1 MPLRGLHFVTY
12 LKEIIMALP
21 NGAGGYQL
29 GDGNL
34 LEAQLGVQTIP
45 TTLTADTTLTAAQVA
60 VGLVVCTKATDATL
74 TVTLPT
80 AALLDAGIP
89 SAKVGSSFELTI
101 CNNGNAG
108 ASSTV
113 PVTTGTGITVFG
125 SVTIARFGAH
135 TYRFVKTGDA
145 AYSAFLK

>member
-1 MPLRGLHFVTY
+1 
-12 LKEIIMALP
+12 MALP

-34 LEAQLGVQTIP
+34 TEAVLGVQTIP
-45 TTLTADTTLTAAQVA
+45 TSLTADTTLTAAQVA
-60 VGLVVCTKATDATL
+60 VGLVVCAKASDATL

-80 AALLDAGIP
+80 ATLLDAAIT
-89 SAKVGSSFELTI
+89 SAKVGSCFDLTI
-101 CNNGNAG
+101 CNNNNSGG
-108 ASSTV
+108 SSTV
-113 PVTTGTGITVFG
+113 PVTTGTGITIFG

>member
-1 MPLRGLHFVTY
+1 
-12 LKEIIMALP
+12 MAIP
-21 NGAGGYQL
+21 NGAGGQQL

-34 LEAQLGVQTIP
+34 IEAVMGVQTIP

-60 VGLVVCTKATDATL
+60 VGLVVCKKASDATL

-80 AALLDAGIP
+80 AALLDAAIT

-101 CNNGNAG
+101 CNDNNSG

-125 SVTIARFGAH
+125 SVTIARHGAH
-135 TYRFVKTGDA
+135 TYRFVRTGDA

>member
-1 MPLRGLHFVTY
+1 
-12 LKEIIMALP
+12 MAFP

-34 LEAQLGVQTIP
+34 TEALMGVQTIP

-60 VGLVVCTKATDATL
+60 VGLVVCKKASDATL

-80 AALLDAGIP
+80 AALLDAAIT

-101 CNNGNAG
+101 CNDNNSGS
-108 ASSTV
+108 SSTV
-113 PVTTGTGITVFG
+113 PVTTGTGITILG
-125 SVTIARFGAH
+125 SVTVPRHGAH
-135 TYRFVKTGDA
+135 TYLFVRTGDA

>member
-1 MPLRGLHFVTY
+1 
-12 LKEIIMALP
+12 MAFP
-21 NGAGGYQL
+21 NGAGGYQV

-34 LEAQLGVQTIP
+34 TEALLGVQTIP

-60 VGLVVCTKATDATL
+60 VGLVVCKKASDATL

-80 AALLDAGIP
+80 AALLDAAIT
-89 SAKVGSSFELTI
+89 SAKVGSSFDLTI
-101 CNNGNAG
+101 CNNNDTGT
-108 ASSTV
+108 SSTV
-113 PVTTGTGITVFG
+113 PVTTGTGITIFG
-125 SVTIARFGAH
+125 SVTVPRFGAY

>member
-1 MPLRGLHFVTY
+1 
-12 LKEIIMALP
+12 MALP
-21 NGAGGYQL
+21 NGAGGQQL

-34 LEAQLGVQTIP
+34 IEAVMGVQTIP
-45 TTLTADTTLTAAQVA
+45 ATLTADTTLTAAQVA
-60 VGLVVCTKATDATL
+60 VGLVVCKKASDATL

-80 AALLDAGIP
+80 AALLDASVP
-89 SAKVGSSFELTI
+89 SAKVGSSFNLTI
-101 CNNGNAG
+101 CNDNNSG

-125 SVTIARFGAH
+125 SVTIARHGAH
-135 TYRFVKTGDA
+135 TYRFVRTGDA

>member
-1 MPLRGLHFVTY
+1 
-12 LKEIIMALP
+12 MAFP
-21 NGAGGYQL
+21 NGAGGYQI

-34 LEAQLGVQTIP
+34 TEALLGVQTIP

-60 VGLVVCTKATDATL
+60 VGLVVCKKASDATL

-80 AALLDAGIP
+80 AALLDANIT
-89 SAKVGSSFELTI
+89 SAKVGSSFDLTI
-101 CNNGNAG
+101 CNNNDSGT
-108 ASSTV
+108 SSTV
-113 PVTTGTGITVFG
+113 PVTTGTGITIFG
-125 SVTIARFGAH
+125 SVTVPRFGAY

>member
-1 MPLRGLHFVTY
+1 
-12 LKEIIMALP
+12 MALP

-34 LEAQLGVQTIP
+34 TEAVLGVQTIP
-45 TTLTADTTLTAAQVA
+45 TSLTADTTLTAAQVA
-60 VGLVVCTKATDATL
+60 VGLVVCAKASDATL
-74 TVTLPT
+74 TLTLPT
-80 AALLDAGIP
+80 ATLLDAAIT
-89 SAKVGSSFELTI
+89 SAKVGSSFDLTI
-101 CNNGNAG
+101 CNNNNSGG
-108 ASSTV
+108 SSTV
-113 PVTTGTGITVFG
+113 PVTTGTGITIFG

>member
-1 MPLRGLHFVTY
+1 
-12 LKEIIMALP
+12 MALP

-34 LEAQLGVQTIP
+34 TEALMGVQTIP

-60 VGLVVCTKATDATL
+60 VGLVVCKKASDATL

-80 AALLDAGIP
+80 AALLDAAIT
-89 SAKVGSSFELTI
+89 SAKIGSSFELTI
-101 CNNGNAG
+101 CNDNNSGS
-108 ASSTV
+108 SSTV
-113 PVTTGTGITVFG
+113 PVTTGTGITIFG
-125 SVTIARFGAH
+125 SVTVPRHGAL
-135 TYRFVKTGDA
+135 TYRFVRTGDA

>member
-1 MPLRGLHFVTY
+1 
-12 LKEIIMALP
+12 MALP

-34 LEAQLGVQTIP
+34 TEALLGVQTIP

-60 VGLVVCTKATDATL
+60 VGLVVCKKASDATL

-80 AALLDAGIP
+80 AALLDAAIT

-101 CNNGNAG
+101 CNNNDSG

-113 PVTTGTGITVFG
+113 PITTGTGITIVG
-125 SVTIARFGAH
+125 NVTVPRFGAN

>member
-1 MPLRGLHFVTY
+1 
-12 LKEIIMALP
+12 MALP
-21 NGAGGYQL
+21 NGAGGQQL

-34 LEAQLGVQTIP
+34 LEAVMGVQTIP

-60 VGLVVCTKATDATL
+60 VGLVVCKKASDATL

-80 AALLDAGIP
+80 AALLDASVP
-89 SAKVGSSFELTI
+89 SAKVGSSFNLTI
-101 CNNGNAG
+101 CNDNNSGS
-108 ASSTV
+108 SSTV

-125 SVTIARFGAH
+125 SVTVGRYSAH

-145 AYSAFLK
+145 AYSAFLT

>member
-1 MPLRGLHFVTY
+1 
-12 LKEIIMALP
+12 MALP
-21 NGAGGYQL
+21 NGAGGQQL

-34 LEAQLGVQTIP
+34 LEAVMGVQTIP

-60 VGLVVCTKATDATL
+60 VGLVVCKKASDATL

-80 AALLDAGIP
+80 AALLDAAIT
-89 SAKVGSSFELTI
+89 SAKVGSSFDLTI
-101 CNNGNAG
+101 CNDNNSGS
-108 ASSTV
+108 SSTV

-125 SVTIARFGAH
+125 SVTIARHGAH

-145 AYSAFLK
+145 AYSAFLM

>member
-1 MPLRGLHFVTY
+1 
-12 LKEIIMALP
+12 MALP

-34 LEAQLGVQTIP
+34 TEAVLGVQTIP
-45 TTLTADTTLTAAQVA
+45 TSLTADTTLTAAQVA
-60 VGLVVCTKATDATL
+60 VGLVVCAKASDATL

-80 AALLDAGIP
+80 ATLLDAAIT
-89 SAKVGSSFELTI
+89 SAKVGSCFDLII
-101 CNNGNAG
+101 CNNNNSGG
-108 ASSTV
+108 SSTV
-113 PVTTGTGITVFG
+113 PITTGTGITIFG
-125 SVTIARFGAH
+125 NVTVARFGAS

>member
-1 MPLRGLHFVTY
+1 
-12 LKEIIMALP
+12 MAIP
-21 NGAGGYQL
+21 NGAGGQQL

-34 LEAQLGVQTIP
+34 IEAVMGVQTIP

-60 VGLVVCTKATDATL
+60 VGLVVCKKASDATL

-80 AALLDAGIP
+80 AALLDAAIT
-89 SAKVGSSFELTI
+89 SAKVGSSFDLTI
-101 CNNGNAG
+101 CNDNNSG

-125 SVTIARFGAH
+125 SVTIARHGAH

-145 AYSAFLK
+145 AYSAFLM

>member
-1 MPLRGLHFVTY
+1 
-12 LKEIIMALP
+12 MALP

-34 LEAQLGVQTIP
+34 TEAVLGVQTIP
-45 TTLTADTTLTAAQVA
+45 TSLTADTTLTAAQVA
-60 VGLVVCTKATDATL
+60 VGLVVCAKASDATL

-80 AALLDAGIP
+80 ATLLDAAIT

-101 CNNGNAG
+101 CNDNNSGG
-108 ASSTV
+108 SSTV
-113 PVTTGTGITVFG
+113 PVTTGTGITVVG
-125 SVTIARFGAH
+125 SVTVPRHGAY

-145 AYSAFLK
+145 AYSAFLM

>member
-1 MPLRGLHFVTY
+1 
-12 LKEIIMALP
+12 MALP
-21 NGAGGYQL
+21 NGAGGQQL

-34 LEAQLGVQTIP
+34 LEAVMGVQTIP

-60 VGLVVCTKATDATL
+60 VGLVVCKKASDATL

-80 AALLDAGIP
+80 AALLDAAIT

-101 CNNGNAG
+101 CNDNNSG

-125 SVTIARFGAH
+125 SVTIARHGAH

>member
-1 MPLRGLHFVTY
+1 
-12 LKEIIMALP
+12 MAIP
-21 NGAGGYQL
+21 NGAGGQQL

-34 LEAQLGVQTIP
+34 IEAVMGVQTIP

-60 VGLVVCTKATDATL
+60 VGLVVCKKASDATL

-80 AALLDAGIP
+80 AALLDAAIT

-101 CNNGNAG
+101 CNDNNSG

-125 SVTIARFGAH
+125 SVTVGRHGAH